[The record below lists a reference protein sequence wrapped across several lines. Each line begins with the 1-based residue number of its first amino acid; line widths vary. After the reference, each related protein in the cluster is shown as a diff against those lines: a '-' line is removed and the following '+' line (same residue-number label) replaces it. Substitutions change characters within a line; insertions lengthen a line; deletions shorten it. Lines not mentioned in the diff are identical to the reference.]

1 MQAVPD
7 RDRWLA
13 LGLLAAALAAVYL
26 LCVHPWWTVPMRDAD
41 ARIEAAQARA
51 ARATAQLAQAGE
63 ISRRLQAARVL
74 DARAPAFLPEAT
86 VELATAAL
94 AQRLETEVARAS
106 PGHRGCAI
114 TNRSPAE
121 QPPGDARRAKAG
133 MHVRLRCG
141 NAELGAL
148 LQGLEGG
155 HPVLFVDNLSVVA
168 QGFFEYPG
176 QGAARA
182 GGLDVEFDLYGYLRP
197 AAVAAP
203 AANAGADVNA
213 DASAEADADAGAT
226 DAP

>member
-1 MQAVPD
+1 MPIVPD

-13 LGLLAAALAAVYL
+13 LGLLAAALLLGYL
-26 LCVHPWWTVPMRDAD
+26 ALVHPWWTVPMRAAD
-41 ARIEAAQARA
+41 ARIDALQSRHARA
-51 ARATAQLAQAGE
+51 AAQLAQANDIE
-63 ISRRLQAARVL
+63 RRLQAARAL

-106 PGHRGCAI
+106 PGNRGCAI
-114 TNRSPAE
+114 ANRSPAE
-121 QPPGDARRAKAG
+121 QVAGDARHPKAG

-176 QGAARA
+176 QAAAQA

-197 AAVAAP
+197 AA
-203 AANAGADVNA
+203 G
-213 DASAEADADAGAT
+213 AEAI

>member
-1 MQAVPD
+1 MPAVPD

-13 LGLLAAALAAVYL
+13 LALLAAVLAAAYL
-26 LCVHPWWTVPMRDAD
+26 VLVHPWWTLPMREAD
-41 ARIEAAQARA
+41 ARIEALQERHARA
-51 ARATAQLAQAGE
+51 AAQLAQAGE
-63 ISRRLQAARVL
+63 VERRLQAARAL

-94 AQRLETEVARAS
+94 SQRLETEVSRAS
-106 PGHRGCAI
+106 PGNRGCAI
-114 TNRSPAE
+114 SNRSPAE
-121 QPPGDARRAKAG
+121 QPPGDKRYPKAG

-141 NAELGAL
+141 STELGAL

-176 QGAARA
+176 QAAGQD

-197 AAVAAP
+197 V
-203 AANAGADVNA
+203 AGANVAGANVA
-213 DASAEADADAGAT
+213 GARGAEAT

>member
-1 MQAVPD
+1 MPAVPD

-13 LGLLAAALAAVYL
+13 LGLLVAALVAGYL
-26 LCVHPWWTVPMRDAD
+26 VFVHPWWTVPMRAAD
-41 ARIEAAQARA
+41 ARIEALQARD
-51 ARATAQLAQAGE
+51 ARATAQLAQANGIE
-63 ISRRLQAARVL
+63 RRLQAARAL

-121 QPPGDARRAKAG
+121 QAPGDARHPKAG

-141 NAELGAL
+141 NTELGAL

-176 QGAARA
+176 QAAAQA

-197 AAVAAP
+197 AS
-203 AANAGADVNA
+203 G
-213 DASAEADADAGAT
+213 AEAIDAR
-226 DAP
+226 

>member
-1 MQAVPD
+1 MPIVPD

-13 LGLLAAALAAVYL
+13 LGLLAAALLLGYL
-26 LCVHPWWTVPMRDAD
+26 ALVHPWWTVPMRAAD
-41 ARIEAAQARA
+41 ARIDALQSRHARA
-51 ARATAQLAQAGE
+51 AAQLAQANDIE
-63 ISRRLQAARVL
+63 RRLQAARAL

-106 PGHRGCAI
+106 PGNRGCAI
-114 TNRSPAE
+114 ANRSPAE
-121 QPPGDARRAKAG
+121 QVAGDARHPKAG

-148 LQGLEGG
+148 LQGLEGV

-176 QGAARA
+176 QAAAQA

-197 AAVAAP
+197 AA
-203 AANAGADVNA
+203 GA
-213 DASAEADADAGAT
+213 EAT

>member
-1 MQAVPD
+1 MQEAPMPAVTD

-13 LGLLAAALAAVYL
+13 LGLLALALAAAYL
-26 LCVHPWWTVPMRDAD
+26 LLVHPWWTVPMRDAD
-41 ARIEAAQARA
+41 ARIAALQERDARA
-51 ARATAQLAQAGE
+51 AAQLAQSGE
-63 ISRRLQAARVL
+63 IARRLQAARAL

-94 AQRLETEVARAS
+94 SQRLEAEVGRAS
-106 PGHRGCAI
+106 PGGRGCAI

-121 QPPGDARRAKAG
+121 QPPGGGTYAKAG

-168 QGFFEYPG
+168 QGFFQAPG
-176 QGAARA
+176 QGGGAQDA
-182 GGLDVEFDLYGYLRP
+182 GLDVEFDLFGYLRP
-197 AAVAAP
+197 VLDA
-203 AANAGADVNA
+203 AGASGA
-213 DASAEADADAGAT
+213 GGEAGDAR
-226 DAP
+226 